1 MRPGGTRPHIALAT
15 RPFFCFNFAMRSCSL
30 IQVLCVRGF
39 TRLGTCFGLA
49 LFATSA
55 AFAAT
60 ASTNLESAM
69 PDKVLRAGF
78 ASAVLSPNALIP
90 LMGYGFREDK
100 LQPGNDGVHDPLRV
114 RVVVLRQGTNA
125 PNAIV
130 SLDTAVVNTK
140 LAREFRLRVAKALA
154 TDSNQVIVCATH
166 THSAPCL
173 STNELPESLT
183 NNAAVVEATRAYLE
197 DVGRKV
203 VETAA
208 RAAALVFPVRVSCRE
223 AALGLGYNRRV
234 MTPGGLRNCW
244 SPQEWP
250 ERQPGPMPDPT
261 CTLMMLRQ
269 ESGSASFLLWSL
281 GVHPVVLGK
290 TSKVVSADFPGRACQ
305 LIEEYVPDSQSLFLL
320 GGAANVHPWVA
331 TQDRAAMIEP
341 VARAAASFVALLAQ
355 ATAQVNNPELRTA
368 AKTVAVGK
376 LELDIGVWRVGPVWI
391 VAVPVELFGELAAD
405 IRQKLGGPVLLTT
418 LSNGCAG
425 YFPTRKAF
433 EEGGYEIE
441 GIQHK
446 KRLSPGDC
454 EKLADHVKELADSL
468 R

>member
-1 MRPGGTRPHIALAT
+1 MQCVLHTLALAT
-15 RPFFCFNFAMRSCSL
+15 HRFFCFNFHMRTRSPIPTL
-30 IQVLCVRGF
+30 RARGF

-55 AFAAT
+55 SFAEI
-60 ASTNLESAM
+60 ASTNLELAM
-69 PDKVLRAGF
+69 RDKVLRAGF
-78 ASAVLSPNALIP
+78 ASAVLSPGPASP
-90 LMGYGFREDK
+90 LMGFDFREQ
-100 LQPGNDGVHDPLRV
+100 LQPGNEGVHDPLRV
-114 RVVVLRQGTNA
+114 RVVVLRQGTNE
-125 PNAIV
+125 PNAII
-130 SLDTAVVNTK
+130 SLDTAVVNTQ
-140 LAREFRLRVAKALA
+140 LAREFRQRVAKVLN
-154 TDSNQVIVCATH
+154 TDSNHVIVCATH

-173 STNELPESLT
+173 STNELPGSLT
-183 NNAAVVEATRAYLE
+183 NNAVVVEATRAYLE

-203 VETAA
+203 VETAV
-208 RAAALVFPVRVSCRE
+208 RAAALVFPVRVSYRE

-234 MTPGGLRNCW
+234 MTAGGLRNCW

-250 ERQPGPMPDPT
+250 ERQPGPMPDPI

-290 TSKVVSADFPGRACQ
+290 TSKVISADFPGRACQ
-305 LIEEYVPDSQSLFLL
+305 LLEEYVPDSQSLFLL

-355 ATAQVNNPELRTA
+355 ATAQVDNPELRTVA
-368 AKTVAVGK
+368 RTVAIGK
-376 LELDIGVWRVGPVWI
+376 LKLDIGVWRLGPVWI

-418 LSNGCAG
+418 LSNGWAG

-433 EEGGYEIE
+433 EEGGYEVD
-441 GIQHK
+441 GIQRG

-454 EKLADHVKELADSL
+454 EKLVDHVKELADSL